1 MKSNFT
7 YSTNF
12 YGINSHALT
21 DCCVHLIC
29 LEDEGSFVFNGKAF
43 RMFKN
48 DILVTSTPCKIKQL
62 AASEGAVFEWFAAP
76 NSFLGGLLPANNYS
90 IGGSISLNA
99 NPIIP
104 LSDAD
109 AEQFLADIRRIRE
122 RMDKTDLRFYD
133 GIMGSLCLTMIYDIF
148 EFHAKYYGATEHTE
162 RAGYIVR
169 SLMDLLSTGICRTER
184 EMRYYAERL
193 NVSPK
198 YLSATVRRMTGHSV
212 TSYIDSHAVP
222 ILKNLLNDE
231 RLSITQIAEMMNF
244 RTLSYFSRYC
254 KKQLGMSPQ
263 EYRKSLQPE

>member
-1 MKSNFT
+1 M
-7 YSTNF
+7 
-12 YGINSHALT
+12 
-21 DCCVHLIC
+21 IC
-29 LEDEGSFVFNGKAF
+29 LEGEGSFVFNGKAF

-48 DILVTSTPCKIKQL
+48 NILVTSTPSKIKNL
-62 AASEGAVFEWFAAP
+62 AAPESAVFEWFAAP

-109 AEQFLADIRRIRE
+109 AEQFLADIHRIRE

-169 SLMDLLSTGICRTER
+169 SLMDLLSSGICRTER
-184 EMRYYAERL
+184 EMSYYAGRL

-198 YLSATVRRMTGHSV
+198 YLSA
-212 TSYIDSHAVP
+212 
-222 ILKNLLNDE
+222 L
-231 RLSITQIAEMMNF
+231 
-244 RTLSYFSRYC
+244 C
-254 KKQLGMSPQ
+254 KKHSGKTANEWITEHVLEDIRYYLKQTDYSIKQICHQLGFPNTSFFGRYVKIHFGMTPMQ
-263 EYRKSLQPE
+263 IRME

>member
-1 MKSNFT
+1 MSSSVT
-7 YSTNF
+7 LQGAS
-12 YGINSHALT
+12 
-21 DCCVHLIC
+21 
-29 LEDEGSFVFNGKAF
+29 KA
-43 RMFKN
+43 
-48 DILVTSTPCKIKQL
+48 CKIKNL
-62 AASEGAVFEWFAAP
+62 AAPEGAVFEWFAAP

-109 AEQFLADIRRIRE
+109 AEQFLADIHRIRE

-198 YLSATVRRMTGHSV
+198 YLSATVRRMTGHNV
-212 TSYIDSHAVP
+212 TSYIDRHAVP
-222 ILKNLLNDE
+222 ILKNLLNEE

-244 RTLSYFSRYC
+244 KTLSYFSRYC

-263 EYRKSLQPE
+263 EYRKSLQPK